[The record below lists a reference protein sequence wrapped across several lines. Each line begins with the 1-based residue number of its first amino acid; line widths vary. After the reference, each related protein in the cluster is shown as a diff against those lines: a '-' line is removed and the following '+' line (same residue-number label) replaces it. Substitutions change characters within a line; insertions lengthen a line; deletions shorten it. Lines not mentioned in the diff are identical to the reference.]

1 MATVSGTQRQLTHT
15 SNTYE
20 SNGSLTIGGNLNIN
34 GSGTVDGRDIAV
46 DGVKLDGIATGA
58 NNYSLPSGT
67 SSARGG
73 FKIGYSENGKNYPV
87 EVLSEQ
93 MFVNV
98 PWTDA
103 NTVYTHPTQSALT
116 VDVNANSAAT
126 ILSTLDIAVNTLG
139 HVTSASSTTRT
150 LTAADLGVA
159 AGANNYS
166 LPSGTSSAR
175 GGFKI
180 GYSENGKNYPVEV
193 LSEQMFVNVPWT
205 DANTVYTHPTQS
217 ALTVDVNANSAATI
231 LSTLDIAVNTLG
243 HVTSASSTTRTLTA
257 ADLGV
262 AAGANNYS
270 LPSGTSSARGGFK
283 IGYSENGKNYPVE
296 VLSEQM
302 FVNVPWTDANTVY
315 THPTQSALTVDVNA
329 NSAATILSTLDIA
342 VNTLGHVTSASST
355 TRTLTAADLGVAA
368 GANNYSLPSGTSS
381 ARGGFKIGY
390 SENGKNY
397 PVEVLSEQMFVN
409 VPWTDANTTYSAG
422 THLSLSG
429 TTFNLNLGVADA
441 VLNIGHNSIADEG
454 EIVLDTSNAGSPQ
467 ISFTEHGDASWA
479 IGVDDADN
487 SFKIHGV
494 ATSVIPT
501 INGLATPLFE
511 IATNGLGYLGANRLF
526 ADNYHPNADTL
537 TTARTISLAGAVTG
551 SVSFNGSS
559 NVSITTTAT
568 ADPTLTL
575 SGDATGSA
583 TFTNLG
589 NATLSVSVVNDSH
602 THTKLSGFPH
612 QVEYD
617 LIRAGNYNGLCMKAR
632 WDGATTNR
640 YWDMGHV
647 DGSGTFT
654 SGLKVFNNGNLTYK
668 GNTVFHDTYHP
679 NADTLTTA
687 RTISLAGAVTGSV
700 SFNGSSNVSI
710 TTTATADPT
719 LTLSGD
725 ASGSATFTNLGN
737 ATLSVT
743 IADDSHNH
751 TISNI
756 DGLQVALDAK
766 APLANPAL
774 TGIPTAPTPSAGT
787 SSTQI
792 ATTAFVNSYFVSN
805 RLETPV
811 QNFNPWGV
819 NRFYHGVETNR
830 FHGRSEFLS
839 LSVDGG
845 SASAPSIYLTDG
857 GYEGSAGVYGTV
869 GGSDVVLLYDFETNG
884 LTGGNGFTYSSGQ
897 FHIHFYPGRNPT
909 AISARV
915 KHKDGSYYA
924 MTMTGYKEYNSGNY
938 ISWRGTVPIYNY
950 AIAVEFTLTPQGS
963 GGNTISLTELE
974 YHGDRMGLSEGGLLT
989 KNGGDI
995 FGNLNVTGNV
1005 DASGLTLNAPA
1016 GYHPFIIKS
1025 NGVEQVRFANT
1036 GNVGIGTTSP
1046 GSILHMVGTSPEV
1059 RIASADGQTA
1069 RLGLYEDTAGT
1080 QHGGYIQYVGSGD
1093 TLRLGIVNSGANTD
1107 VITVTD
1113 TFNVGIGTT
1122 SPSAKLDVNGEV
1134 QATSL
1139 DINGA
1144 ADISGNLTVGG
1155 TVDGRDVAVDG
1166 VKLDG
1171 VATGANNYSLPSGT
1185 SSARGGFKIGY
1196 SENGKNYPVEVLS
1209 EQMFVNVPWTDA
1221 NTTYS
1226 AGSGIS
1232 LSSTTFSV
1240 AAGDGLTQT
1249 ATGLSH
1255 TDTSSQGSIN
1265 NSNGTVIQ
1273 DVTLDTYGHVTS
1285 IGSYNLDS
1293 RYYTETESDGRYLRN
1308 SVANSLTN
1316 VLTIS
1321 EASNGNIVYDLANN
1335 GVYIPKPIGASY
1347 HTLTNVHTGAIAI
1360 KLPTTSWNN
1369 SDMVSF
1375 HVDIYDY
1382 AGDTNGESVTLY
1394 IYGYHQGALSWAN
1407 VGAVIS
1413 STLPD
1418 KDYTVRFG
1426 HDGTR
1431 PIVWIGET
1439 TSVWNFPQISV
1450 RDFQAGNTANHL
1462 SYDSGWEVVPNAT
1475 SFGTISKTST
1485 GNYPYAKAIIGPIY
1499 TVASGSTQ
1507 LPSASPAGQRGFISD
1522 SSGELATSHG
1532 AVAFGGGS
1540 TTIPVYSDGSSW
1552 RIG

>member
-20 SNGSLTIGGNLNIN
+20 SNGGLTIGGNLNIN

-58 NNYSLPSGT
+58 NNYSLPAGT
-67 SSARGG
+67 SSERGG

-87 EVLSEQ
+87 EVSSEQ
-93 MFVNV
+93 MFVSV

-103 NTVYTHPTQSALT
+103 NTVYTHPTQTALT
-116 VDVNANSAAT
+116 VDVNANSGAT
-126 ILSTLDIAVNTLG
+126 ILSTLDIVVNTLG

-262 AAGANNYS
+262 AA
-270 LPSGTSSARGGFK
+270 
-283 IGYSENGKNYPVE
+283 
-296 VLSEQM
+296 
-302 FVNVPWTDANTVY
+302 
-315 THPTQSALTVDVNA
+315 
-329 NSAATILSTLDIA
+329 
-342 VNTLGHVTSASST
+342 
-355 TRTLTAADLGVAA
+355 
-368 GANNYSLPSGTSS
+368 
-381 ARGGFKIGY
+381 
-390 SENGKNY
+390 
-397 PVEVLSEQMFVN
+397 
-409 VPWTDANTTYSAG
+409 
-422 THLSLSG
+422 
-429 TTFNLNLGVADA
+429 
-441 VLNIGHNSIADEG
+441 
-454 EIVLDTSNAGSPQ
+454 
-467 ISFTEHGDASWA
+467 
-479 IGVDDADN
+479 
-487 SFKIHGV
+487 
-494 ATSVIPT
+494 
-501 INGLATPLFE
+501 
-511 IATNGLGYLGANRLF
+511 
-526 ADNYHPNADTL
+526 
-537 TTARTISLAGAVTG
+537 
-551 SVSFNGSS
+551 
-559 NVSITTTAT
+559 
-568 ADPTLTL
+568 
-575 SGDATGSA
+575 
-583 TFTNLG
+583 
-589 NATLSVSVVNDSH
+589 
-602 THTKLSGFPH
+602 
-612 QVEYD
+612 
-617 LIRAGNYNGLCMKAR
+617 
-632 WDGATTNR
+632 
-640 YWDMGHV
+640 
-647 DGSGTFT
+647 
-654 SGLKVFNNGNLTYK
+654 
-668 GNTVFHDTYHP
+668 
-679 NADTLTTA
+679 
-687 RTISLAGAVTGSV
+687 
-700 SFNGSSNVSI
+700 
-710 TTTATADPT
+710 
-719 LTLSGD
+719 
-725 ASGSATFTNLGN
+725 
-737 ATLSVT
+737 
-743 IADDSHNH
+743 
-751 TISNI
+751 
-756 DGLQVALDAK
+756 
-766 APLANPAL
+766 
-774 TGIPTAPTPSAGT
+774 
-787 SSTQI
+787 
-792 ATTAFVNSYFVSN
+792 
-805 RLETPV
+805 
-811 QNFNPWGV
+811 
-819 NRFYHGVETNR
+819 
-830 FHGRSEFLS
+830 
-839 LSVDGG
+839 
-845 SASAPSIYLTDG
+845 
-857 GYEGSAGVYGTV
+857 
-869 GGSDVVLLYDFETNG
+869 
-884 LTGGNGFTYSSGQ
+884 
-897 FHIHFYPGRNPT
+897 
-909 AISARV
+909 
-915 KHKDGSYYA
+915 
-924 MTMTGYKEYNSGNY
+924 
-938 ISWRGTVPIYNY
+938 
-950 AIAVEFTLTPQGS
+950 
-963 GGNTISLTELE
+963 
-974 YHGDRMGLSEGGLLT
+974 
-989 KNGGDI
+989 
-995 FGNLNVTGNV
+995 
-1005 DASGLTLNAPA
+1005 
-1016 GYHPFIIKS
+1016 
-1025 NGVEQVRFANT
+1025 
-1036 GNVGIGTTSP
+1036 
-1046 GSILHMVGTSPEV
+1046 
-1059 RIASADGQTA
+1059 
-1069 RLGLYEDTAGT
+1069 
-1080 QHGGYIQYVGSGD
+1080 
-1093 TLRLGIVNSGANTD
+1093 
-1107 VITVTD
+1107 
-1113 TFNVGIGTT
+1113 
-1122 SPSAKLDVNGEV
+1122 
-1134 QATSL
+1134 
-1139 DINGA
+1139 
-1144 ADISGNLTVGG
+1144 
-1155 TVDGRDVAVDG
+1155 
-1166 VKLDG
+1166 
-1171 VATGANNYSLPSGT
+1171 GANNYSLPSGT

-1499 TVASGSTQ
+1499 TVSS
-1507 LPSASPAGQRGFISD
+1507 LPAASPAGQRGFISD